1 MKCPIL
7 AVLCCLVFASFAQ
20 ATETENL
27 GISVLPAPGKV
38 VVDGKLDE
46 WDLSGGV
53 FVCGDVENMRDRFA
67 VWLHA
72 MYDADNLYLLAR
84 WTDETPL
91 NNPGQIAGS
100 YGFQGD
106 CLQVR
111 IVTALGKPQEFGNH
125 FTCWQDRNREDVIF
139 VEVGKDFKGGTIKDA
154 KTRAPS
160 RPSPST
166 PTAKATSRKYR
177 CPGNCSPKTAAR
189 QVPVKPC
196 A

>member
-1 MKCPIL
+1 MLL
-7 AVLCCLVFASFAQ
+7 AAGGFR

-38 VVDGKLDE
+38 VVDGKTGD

-53 FVCGDVENMRDRFA
+53 FVCGDVEHMRDRFA
-67 VWLHA
+67 LWLHA

-111 IVTALGKPQEFGNH
+111 IVTAPDKPQELGNH

-139 VEVGKDFKGGTIKDA
+139 VEVGKEFKGGTLKDA
-154 KTRAPS
+154 KTRVQN
-160 RPSPST
+160 RPSPRT
-166 PTAKATSRKYR
+166 PTAKAISRKYR
-177 CPGNCSPKTAAR
+177 CPGNCWPKTAAHR
-189 QVPVKPC
+189 RRARPSD
-196 A
+196 